1 MVEDLEDYMCRYI
14 QQQTEPL
21 KGCLLAILESRE
33 QYLSILDESLGTP
46 IQSVD
51 IKRCELLTD
60 AGLMREDIK
69 LTRDGR
75 NTYKVFYLTDRGREI
90 AQQTRLKGYMGPV
103 PQTTPLDNI

>member
-46 IQSVD
+46 VRSVD
-51 IKRCELLTD
+51 IKRCELLTN
-60 AGLMREDIK
+60 AGLLREDIK

-75 NTYKVFYLTDRGREI
+75 NTYKVFYLTDIGREF
-90 AQQTRLKGYMGPV
+90 AQKVKAQGYAGPM
-103 PQTTPLDNI
+103 PQNTPLTLM